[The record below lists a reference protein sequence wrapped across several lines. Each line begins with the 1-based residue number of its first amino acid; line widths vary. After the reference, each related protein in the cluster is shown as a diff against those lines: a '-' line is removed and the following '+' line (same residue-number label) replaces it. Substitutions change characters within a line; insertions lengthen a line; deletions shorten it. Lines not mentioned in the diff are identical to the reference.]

1 VPVSNAAFKDP
12 ELAERAHYGY
22 EEVRDTIRGDFI
34 SFDEALELLYGLVE
48 RLGITEE

>member
-1 VPVSNAAFKDP
+1 VPVSKAAFKDP

-22 EEVRDTIRGDFI
+22 EELRDTIHGDL
-34 SFDEALELLYGLVE
+34 ALELLYGLVE